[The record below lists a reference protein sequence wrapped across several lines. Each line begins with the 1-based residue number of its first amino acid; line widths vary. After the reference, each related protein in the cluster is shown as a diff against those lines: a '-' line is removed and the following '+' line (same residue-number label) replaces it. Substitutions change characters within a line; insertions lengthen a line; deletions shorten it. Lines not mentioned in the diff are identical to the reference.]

1 MFKNRGINHES
12 QAITTTEAWLHYLSV
27 QFQTRKRETF
37 YKQANKYLT
46 LSGYLC
52 RTRRLIP
59 QNERW
64 LSGGIVANLPKVSST
79 FSAFPSS
86 SSSSSSSR
94 GKSSKKELNQGFYSI
109 SFFFLVVIK
118 KQDVITVTCL
128 SNLFL
133 LDSRIFGFH
142 LLHQN
147 SKTKELSIILS
158 VYFHD
163 VLKQVKTNIYT
174 KFHSQRALRFVIQC
188 VWISKLLHCATR
200 HLLGSGKICHVGGS
214 EWSGSFDDC
223 TDDYF
228 FQFWRL
234 TVNFRAFGGWLTVI

>member
-109 SFFFLVVIK
+109 SFFFFGCYQK
-118 KQDVITVTCL
+118 TRCH
-128 SNLFL
+128 NCHLF
-133 LDSRIFGFH
+133 
-142 LLHQN
+142 
-147 SKTKELSIILS
+147 
-158 VYFHD
+158 
-163 VLKQVKTNIYT
+163 VKS
-174 KFHSQRALRFVIQC
+174 FPLRFTFF
-188 VWISKLLHCATR
+188 WFPLTTSKF
-200 HLLGSGKICHVGGS
+200 K
-214 EWSGSFDDC
+214 
-223 TDDYF
+223 
-228 FQFWRL
+228 
-234 TVNFRAFGGWLTVI
+234 N

>member
-1 MFKNRGINHES
+1 MTIRRYCGKLTKSFLNIFRISIVVFLFIK
-12 QAITTTEAWLHYLSV
+12 L
-27 QFQTRKRETF
+27 TREVW
-37 YKQANKYLT
+37 Q
-46 LSGYLC
+46 
-52 RTRRLIP
+52 
-59 QNERW
+59 ERIEPRI
-64 LSGGIVANLPKVSST
+64 LFN
-79 FSAFPSS
+79 F
-86 SSSSSSSR
+86 
-94 GKSSKKELNQGFYSI
+94 
-109 SFFFLVVIK
+109 FFFLVVIK

-142 LLHQN
+142 LRHQN

-200 HLLGSGKICHVGGS
+200 HLLGGGKICHVGGS

>member
-1 MFKNRGINHES
+1 M
-12 QAITTTEAWLHYLSV
+12 
-27 QFQTRKRETF
+27 
-37 YKQANKYLT
+37 AN
-46 LSGYLC
+46 
-52 RTRRLIP
+52 
-59 QNERW
+59 
-64 LSGGIVANLPKVSST
+64 VPKVSST
-79 FSAFPSS
+79 FSTFPSS

-133 LDSRIFGFH
+133 LDSRFFGFH
-142 LLHQN
+142 LRHQN

-188 VWISKLLHCATR
+188 V
-200 HLLGSGKICHVGGS
+200 
-214 EWSGSFDDC
+214 
-223 TDDYF
+223 
-228 FQFWRL
+228 
-234 TVNFRAFGGWLTVI
+234 